1 MTHEEEEGY
10 TPREGRE
17 SSDLWE
23 QQPWARVR
31 GQEDVGCPGGK
42 IKVSD
47 MGPTEQRLQRRSWCG
62 GRKGSG
68 GLFGCE

>member
-10 TPREGRE
+10 APREGLE

-23 QQPWARVR
+23 QQPWTEESM
-31 GQEDVGCPGGK
+31 GYGGGK
-42 IKVSD
+42 IKLSD
-47 MGPTEQRLQRRSWCG
+47 TGPTEWRPQRGSWCR
-62 GRKGSG
+62 GRKGSS